1 MEEKPSRTGLSPKA
15 PTATTKQRAPQKRR
29 AESSRSTGPAK
40 KKARKAP
47 RGAAP
52 HFLVHETDNDML
64 LIISN
69 VGEEQERPTRKV
81 SKRKRKKPRKGLKK
95 PQQRK
100 RLKKPAVSRGKGGA
114 LAEQPVTAG
123 SLGEGSKVSLPST
136 HPAAGG
142 SWGEQLPVEILVQI
156 FQHVVASEGS
166 VPFLCRV
173 ARVCRLWYGA
183 AANPVLW
190 QKVSLG
196 YCWAAPGQKWSPTV
210 EKRALGTVEWLV
222 GHRFSRL
229 RDFALCHWK
238 NHVPFVLKEISKSCP
253 LLASLKLSHCSGVT
267 AESLAML
274 AECCPELESLNV
286 QHSQVHSSAV
296 VSFLEA
302 AGSRIRHLWLTYS
315 SQTSAIIA
323 ALSSGSCP
331 GLQLLEVN
339 TDIKQVSQHFQL
351 PVEQL
356 QVACPHMQVLR
367 LLNVVWSPKT
377 SPRSAPCSR
386 GFPELAEL
394 CLATTSYSF
403 VNDGTVQRILWAS
416 DRLRV
421 LDLRGC
427 FHITPKALHRLPCP
441 DLEQLYLGL
450 YCSTS
455 YFRMPMEG
463 IHLLT
468 QKWSHSLRELD
479 LASQSFSES
488 SLERAMAAL
497 AQGQSQRGGPT
508 LRSLN
513 LTGTKVILSTV
524 CTLIDS
530 CPALTYLNLSS
541 CRHLPRGTKKAY
553 RGREEIRQC
562 LHHLLPSTGEP
573 L

>member
-1 MEEKPSRTGLSPKA
+1 MEEKPPGTGPSPEVA
-15 PTATTKQRAPQKRR
+15 PAATKQRAPRKRR
-29 AESSRSTGPAK
+29 AETSRSPGPAGPAPK

-47 RGAAP
+47 RRAAP

-69 VGEEQERPTRKV
+69 VGEERVRPTQKV
-81 SKRKRKKPRKGLKK
+81 SKRKRKKPRQLKGL
-95 PQQRK
+95 R
-100 RLKKPAVSRGKGGA
+100 KPASSRGKGRV
-114 LAEQPVTAG
+114 LTEQPVPAG
-123 SLGEGSKVSLPST
+123 SLGEGSKAFPPST
-136 HPAAGG
+136 YPAAGS
-142 SWGEQLPVEILVQI
+142 SWGKQLPVEILVQI
-156 FQHVVASEGS
+156 FQHIVASEGS

-196 YCWAAPGQKWSPTV
+196 YCWAAPGQKWSPVV
-210 EKRALGTVEWLV
+210 EKRVFGTVEWLA
-222 GHRFSRL
+222 GHRFSHL

-238 NHVPFVLKEISKSCP
+238 NHVPFVLKEIGKSCP

-267 AESLAML
+267 AESLVAL
-274 AECCPELESLNV
+274 AACCPQLESLNV
-286 QHSQVHSSAV
+286 QNSQVHSSAV

-302 AGSRIRHLWLTYS
+302 AGSRIRYLWLTYTR
-315 SQTSAIIA
+315 TSAVIA
-323 ALSSGSCP
+323 ALSNGCCP
-331 GLQLLEVN
+331 GLRLLELN
-339 TDIKQVSQHFQL
+339 MEIKQSSQHFQL
-351 PVEQL
+351 PIEQL
-356 QVACPHMQVLR
+356 QAACPHLQVLR
-367 LLNVVWSPKT
+367 LLNVVWNPKPR
-377 SPRSAPCSR
+377 PRSAPPSQ
-386 GFPELAEL
+386 GFPEMAEL

-403 VNDGTVQRILWAS
+403 VDDSTLQRILWAS
-416 DRLRV
+416 DQIRM

-427 FHITPKALHRLPCP
+427 FRVTPKGLQQLPCP

-455 YFRMPMEG
+455 Q
-463 IHLLT
+463 IHLPLEGSPLLT
-468 QKWSHSLRELD
+468 RKWSHSLQELD
-479 LASQSFSES
+479 LAGQSFSEGD
-488 SLERAMAAL
+488 LEQAMASL
-497 AQGQSQRGGPT
+497 AQGQSQKGGPPP

-524 CTLIDS
+524 STLITS

-553 RGREEIRQC
+553 RGQKEIRQC
-562 LHHLLPSTGEP
+562 LHHLLTSAEEA